1 MEIGKEIEAIGR
13 SLRRRKSQYME
24 SLGLKSVHAKL
35 LLDIADN
42 PGISQDTLAKM
53 AGIDKSNIARQVAV
67 LEEKDFVCRKPAP
80 GNRRML
86 QLHLTSKS
94 RQLLPKLQ
102 KASQS
107 WEEDLLQ
114 DLSNWEISQLAALL
128 KRIRQSVDDTLTPE
142 ETTR

>member
-1 MEIGKEIEAIGR
+1 MEIGKEIEAISR
-13 SLRRRKSQYME
+13 SLRRKRSLYME

-42 PGISQDTLAKM
+42 PGISQDALARL
-53 AGIDKSNIARQVAV
+53 AGVDKSNIARQVAA
-67 LEEKDFVCRKPAP
+67 LEEQNFVYRQPAP

-86 QLHLTSKS
+86 QVHLTQKA

-102 KASQS
+102 KTSQN

-114 DLSNWEISQLAALL
+114 DLSNWEISQLSALL
-128 KRIRQSVDDTLTPE
+128 HRIHQSIDDGQD
-142 ETTR
+142 RSQI

>member
-1 MEIGKEIEAIGR
+1 MEIGKEIEAISR
-13 SLRRRKSQYME
+13 SLRRKRSLYME

-42 PGISQDTLAKM
+42 PGISQDALARL
-53 AGIDKSNIARQVAV
+53 AGVDKSNIARQVAA
-67 LEEKDFVCRKPAP
+67 LEEQNFVYRQPAP

-86 QLHLTSKS
+86 QVHLTQKA

-102 KASQS
+102 KTSQN

-114 DLSNWEISQLAALL
+114 DLSNWEISQLSALL
-128 KRIRQSVDDTLTPE
+128 HRIRQSIDDGQDQP
-142 ETTR
+142 

>member
-1 MEIGKEIEAIGR
+1 MEIGKQIEAISR
-13 SLRRRKSQYME
+13 SLRRKRSLYME

-42 PGISQDTLAKM
+42 PGISQDALARL
-53 AGIDKSNIARQVAV
+53 AGVDKSNIARQIAA
-67 LEEKDFVCRKPAP
+67 LEEQDFVCRQPAP

-86 QLHLTSKS
+86 QVHLTQKA

-102 KASQS
+102 KTSQN

-114 DLSNWEISQLAALL
+114 DLSNWEISQLSALL
-128 KRIRQSVDDTLTPE
+128 HRIHQSIDDGQD
-142 ETTR
+142 RSQI

>member
-1 MEIGKEIEAIGR
+1 MEIGKEIEAISR
-13 SLRRRKSQYME
+13 SLRRKRSLYME

-42 PGISQDTLAKM
+42 PGISQDALARL
-53 AGIDKSNIARQVAV
+53 AGVDKSNIARQVAA
-67 LEEKDFVCRKPAP
+67 LEEQDFVYRQPAP

-86 QLHLTSKS
+86 QVHLTQKA

-102 KASQS
+102 KTSQN

-114 DLSNWEISQLAALL
+114 DLSNWEISQLSALL
-128 KRIRQSVDDTLTPE
+128 HRIHQSIDDGQDKP
-142 ETTR
+142 

>member
-1 MEIGKEIEAIGR
+1 MEIGKEIEAISR
-13 SLRRRKSQYME
+13 SLRRKRSLYME

-42 PGISQDTLAKM
+42 PGISQDALARL
-53 AGIDKSNIARQVAV
+53 AGVDKSNIARQVAA
-67 LEEKDFVCRKPAP
+67 LEEQDFVYRQPAP

-86 QLHLTSKS
+86 QVHLTQKA

-102 KASQS
+102 KTSQN

-114 DLSNWEISQLAALL
+114 DLSNWEISQLSALL
-128 KRIRQSVDDTLTPE
+128 HRIRQSIDDGQDQP
-142 ETTR
+142 